1 MTTRLLKS
9 IEVALLSLPLF
20 AIGAAETSRTQWM
33 EVRPA
38 DVEGRLW
45 DDVEAPFDRIPVR
58 VKRTLPNVWGNGIS
72 PTGQLVDFESDSRN
86 ISVKVKYA
94 SNHFGEMNFN
104 YVAFSGFDLYIFDQG
119 KWRWAATMGHY
130 TRWALQMTYPLLTN
144 LPPGKRRFRLYL
156 PLRNRLQS
164 VALGTDAGAKT
175 TLIPPRRD
183 RPVVYY
189 GTSIIHGAFACR
201 SGLGLTSRLGRALDW
216 PMVNLGFSGAAKLE
230 PAMAELMA
238 EKEASVYV
246 CDPFHNL
253 SAADIRANFEKFFD
267 VLCAKRPNTPVILLG
282 APHRCNL
289 WMWPAKEAVEV
300 EKTRLFEALAPKV
313 AAKYGNFRY
322 VPGQNLYGDCE
333 WSMDGVHPND
343 EAFGNMTKNLAPILR
358 ALLPTTGGR
367 GDVNGGATK

>member
-1 MTTRLLKS
+1 MKKVLVCLMG
-9 IEVALLSLPLF
+9 ALSMALIAGLAPN
-20 AIGAAETSRTQWM
+20 AQWT
-33 EVRPA
+33 EIRPA

-45 DDVEAPFDRIPVR
+45 DDVERPFDRIPAR
-58 VKRTLPNVWGNGIS
+58 VKRTLPGVWGNGVT

-86 ISVKVKYA
+86 IAVKVKYA
-94 SNHFGEMNFN
+94 SNRFGELNFN

-119 KWRWAATMGHY
+119 KWRWAATMGHG
-130 TRWALQMTYPLLTN
+130 TKWAVEMTYPLLEN
-144 LPPGKRRFRLYL
+144 LPAGKRRFRLYL

-183 RPVVYY
+183 KPVIYY

-201 SGLGLTSRLGRALDW
+201 AGLGLTSRLGRALDR
-216 PMVNLGFSGAAKLE
+216 PVVNLGFSGGAKLE

-253 SAADIRANFEKFFD
+253 SVANIRANFEKFFD
-267 VLCAKRPNTPVILLG
+267 ILCTKHPTTPVILLG

-289 WMWPAKEAVEV
+289 WMWPDRLAGEEA
-300 EKTRLFEALAPKV
+300 KTRLFEELAPKV
-313 AAKYGNFRY
+313 AAKYKNFRY
-322 VPGQNLYGDCE
+322 VPGQDLYGDCE

-343 EAFGNMTKNLAPILR
+343 EAFANMTKNLTPILR
-358 ALLPTTGGR
+358 AALSKIQTR
-367 GDVNGGATK
+367 DDSRR